1 MPNAA
6 LLNLTPGFFLRPLL
20 NIGWGYQRGVNL
32 EDARRFRQE
41 VGLPIIANGGF
52 QQRSYIEKALTSGAC
67 DMVSMA
73 RPLLA
78 NPDLPR
84 LFRQGKEEPER
95 PCTFCNRCTVR
106 TTLFPLGCYEPKR
119 FLSPDGQVNY
129 EQMEKQIY
137 AWSANPEEV
146 SIPNLSSSKHDAPV
160 R

>member
-1 MPNAA
+1 
-6 LLNLTPGFFLRPLL
+6 
-20 NIGWGYQRGVNL
+20 
-32 EDARRFRQE
+32 
-41 VGLPIIANGGF
+41 
-52 QQRSYIEKALTSGAC
+52 
-67 DMVSMA
+67 MVSMA

-106 TTLFPLGCYEPKR
+106 TTLFPLGCYESKR
-119 FLSPDGQVNY
+119 FLLPDGQVNY
-129 EQMEKQIY
+129 KQMEEQIY